1 MEDFL
6 KRIMIKYAEL
16 PLSLSPLIT
25 CTGPL
30 KGGVEEQQQRLDRQM
45 AVGFYSGG
53 GRYYNDKKVKAV
65 HLSGDKLSLSVSI

>member
-45 AVGFYSGG
+45 AVGFLWERAFS
-53 GRYYNDKKVKAV
+53 VEE
-65 HLSGDKLSLSVSI
+65 GDIIMTRKEKQ